1 LSRREPI
8 SRTIQLSSAGSLI
21 GLVVHY
27 LAFYVFRTPLLTDQL
42 SEWMMARTPSRYAV
56 AILSSLGS
64 WAKPCATTGAL
75 AALGF
80 CLFFCRWLGV
90 GFSARP
96 RIALIS
102 TTGIIAACFLCY
114 SIGYAS
120 VPGAISFWFPAVAI
134 IALVPVGAPVRHS
147 AERRRFLVPAIM
159 SAGVVAVAAESFLRE
174 TVLERRATQPVELFP
189 FQPPLD
195 YRNFGGGLVRKEI
208 TSVPEFYGMSKNTVD
223 PLIDL
228 NIWRLK
234 ITLEGK
240 LLRSF
245 RFGELLGLSRE
256 YRYVTLRCISNTL
269 KSDLMGTAQWGGV
282 HLSQLIDRRTLPSN
296 VIEAAFIGV
305 EGHDDSL
312 KLDYAFGPDSLL
324 AIGMNG
330 KTLSRTHGFPLRLL
344 APSYYGCRNVK
355 WLGEIRFVTKPYY
368 GTWQRLGY
376 TKEPVIH
383 ICSHVDHMRRDGS
396 LLEFGGVSF
405 AGTRGIQA
413 VRVRANQ
420 GPWQPARLEPALSP
434 FTWTRWVA
442 QLPAPI
448 DARLEA
454 NAQDKTG
461 AWQELDPV
469 NPFPNGPAGPTIVI
483 ARA

>member
-1 LSRREPI
+1 MSRREPI
-8 SRTIQLSSAGSLI
+8 SRTIELSSAASLI
-21 GLVVHY
+21 GLLVHY
-27 LAFYVFRTPLLTDQL
+27 LAFYALRTPLLTDQI

-56 AILSSLGS
+56 AILSSLGA

-80 CLFFCRWLGV
+80 CLFFCRLLGV
-90 GFSARP
+90 SFSARA
-96 RIALIS
+96 RIPL
-102 TTGIIAACFLCY
+102 TACAGTLVACSLCY

-120 VPGAISFWFPAVAI
+120 VWGALLFWVPALSMVAFTPPVVPRHSPERRQF
-134 IALVPVGAPVRHS
+134 LVPV
-147 AERRRFLVPAIM
+147 IM
-159 SAGVVAVAAESFLRE
+159 SAGVAAVAAESFLRE
-174 TVLERRATQPVELFP
+174 SILERRAAQPVELFP
-189 FQPPLD
+189 FQPPLG
-195 YRNFGGGLVRKEI
+195 YRSFGAGLVRKEI
-208 TSVPEFYGMSKNTVD
+208 TSVAEFYGMSKNTVD

-228 NIWRLK
+228 NTWRLR

-240 LLRSF
+240 LLRSL

-256 YRYVTLRCISNTL
+256 YRFVTLRCISNTL

-282 HLSQLIDRRTLPSN
+282 QLSQIIDRRTLPAN
-296 VIEAAFIGV
+296 IVEAAFIGV

-312 KLDYAFGPDSLL
+312 KLDYAFGPDALL

-330 KTLSRTHGFPLRLL
+330 KTLSRVHGFPVRLL

-383 ICSHVDHMRRDGS
+383 ICSHVDHMRRDGR

-405 AGTRGIQA
+405 AGTRGIRA
-413 VRVRANQ
+413 VRVRADG
-420 GPWQPARLEPALSP
+420 GPWQPTRLENALSP
-434 FTWTRWVA
+434 YTWTRWVA
-442 QLPAPI
+442 QLPAPV
-448 DARLEA
+448 DARIEVS
-454 NAQDKTG
+454 AQDKTG
-461 AWQELDPV
+461 AWQDPKAE

-483 ARA
+483 ART